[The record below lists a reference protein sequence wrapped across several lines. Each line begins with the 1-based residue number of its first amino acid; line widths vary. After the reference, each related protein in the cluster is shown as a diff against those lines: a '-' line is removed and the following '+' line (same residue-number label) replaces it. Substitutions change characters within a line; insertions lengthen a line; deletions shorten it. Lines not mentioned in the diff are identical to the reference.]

1 MVEDRKLA
9 VLRAIVEDYVATQEP
24 VGSKAL
30 VERHRLGVSP
40 ATVRNDMAALE
51 DEGFIAQPHTSAG
64 RIPTDKGYRLFV
76 DRLSQVKPLS
86 AAEKRAITTLLQGAI
101 DLDDVVQRSVRLLA
115 QLTRQV
121 AIVQYPTLSRS
132 TVRHVEL
139 VTLASTRLL
148 LVLILSTGRVEQRVV
163 ELPEPLDDETVA
175 GMRTALN
182 RATLGE
188 KLGDAADRL
197 ADVPEQYAPEERA
210 PVSIV
215 VAALAEAM
223 SDHRSDERVVVGGT
237 ANLARFGDG
246 FDASIKPML
255 EALEEHV
262 VLLKLLGEATSPTTL
277 TVRIGHE
284 VPYQELSTTSV
295 VATGYGPG
303 EEALATLGIVGPTR
317 MDYPSTMATVRA
329 VARYV
334 SKILDEG

>member
-9 VLRAIVEDYVATQEP
+9 VLRAIVEDYVSTQEP
-24 VGSKAL
+24 VGSRAL
-30 VERHRLGVSP
+30 VERHQLGVSP
-40 ATVRNDMAALE
+40 ATVRNDMASLE
-51 DEGFIAQPHTSAG
+51 EEGFIAQPHTSAG

-76 DRLSQVKPLS
+76 DKLSGVKPLS
-86 AAEKRAITTLLQGAI
+86 AAEKRAIATLLEGAI

-121 AIVQYPTLSRS
+121 AIVQYPTISRS

-139 VTLASTRLL
+139 VTLTRSRLL

-163 ELPEPLDDETVA
+163 ELADGLDEQQVA
-175 GMRTALN
+175 DLRIKLN
-182 RATLGE
+182 RAVIGE
-188 KLGDAADRL
+188 KLTDASERL
-197 ADVPEQYAPEERA
+197 VDLPDEFEPGRRVPVA
-210 PVSIV
+210 VI
-215 VAALAEAM
+215 VAALIEAM

-237 ANLARFGDG
+237 ANLARFGEG

-262 VLLKLLGEATSPTTL
+262 VLLKLLGEVTSPSTL
-277 TVRIGHE
+277 TVRIGSE
-284 VPYQELSTTSV
+284 VPYRELSAASV

-303 EEALATLGIVGPTR
+303 DEALATLGIVGPTR
-317 MDYPSTMATVRA
+317 MDYPGTMATVRA
-329 VARYV
+329 VAHYV